1 MRPRVIQLAATSLFP
16 VYHRPFQ
23 PSRRRACFFVL
34 PYIKG
39 EYSPIWHKAQST
51 PWGSVVVPPP
61 SFSPRFVGGAA
72 PLPCRGPLPGP
83 FSVPWCLST
92 GWAALRGLR
101 GAQAGARQSQ
111 GRQPQFPQGPSPAW
125 PPWPAVH
132 GLVFLWVVLFGG
144 LCPPLRSPRSRA
156 GGFVLSFRR
165 PPPVRP
171 LPRRR
176 LVAD

>member
-1 MRPRVIQLAATSLFP
+1 MIYFTCWGLCEMRPRVIQLAATSLFP

-83 FSVPWCLST
+83 FSVPWCLS
-92 GWAALRGLR
+92 GV
-101 GAQAGARQSQ
+101 
-111 GRQPQFPQGPSPAW
+111 GRPCAD
-125 PPWPAVH
+125 
-132 GLVFLWVVLFGG
+132 LVFLWVVLFGG